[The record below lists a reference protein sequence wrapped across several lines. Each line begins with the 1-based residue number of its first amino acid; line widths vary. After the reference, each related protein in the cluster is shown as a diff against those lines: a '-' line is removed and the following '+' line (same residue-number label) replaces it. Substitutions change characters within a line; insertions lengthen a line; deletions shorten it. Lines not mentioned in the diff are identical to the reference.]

1 MFSKI
6 KAYFIL
12 IEFVIT
18 VLITIVLMYL
28 FRSKAHAIRRVWANM
43 QSYIM
48 NFKIIEKGQRSE
60 DAQLVLIN
68 HQSLVDI
75 IALEARFAKDLC
87 WVAKKE
93 IEDIPLFGHILKAP
107 RMISIDRKDKRSL
120 VKIVKISQER
130 LAQGRVIAMFPE
142 GTRGA
147 GDKLL
152 KFQGGAKYLAQKL
165 NLKVQPI
172 VLVNTRY
179 IFDSQKL
186 TAHSGSISVIYLDAI
201 KPSENENWYED
212 MKANMAE
219 RLKDELAN
227 YTSHR

>member
-1 MFSKI
+1 MLSKI
-6 KAYFIL
+6 KAYFFI

-18 VLITIVLMYL
+18 VLITIVLMYM
-28 FRSKAHAIRRVWANM
+28 FRSKSHAIRRVWANM
-43 QSYIM
+43 QTYIM
-48 NFKIIEKGQRSE
+48 NFKIIEKGQRCE

-75 IALEARFAKDLC
+75 IALEARFTKDLC

-120 VKIVKISQER
+120 VKIMKISQER
-130 LAQGRVIAMFPE
+130 LEQGRVIAMFPE

-186 TAHSGSISVIYLDAI
+186 IAHSGSMSVIYLDAI